1 MLKICF
7 CYRIEPLKER
17 QKQVAV
23 VDMTGEYLMQGR
35 EKR

>member
-1 MLKICF
+1 MF
-7 CYRIEPLKER
+7 RYRIEPLKER

-23 VDMTGEYLMQGR
+23 VDMTGELMQGR